1 MKKSI
6 NRVNTELTEMTEPGT
21 LKDTSKLRSDECS
34 CSDAGSQIIIIIV
47 VQQNQNVI
55 NLPLQT
61 SEDTVFLF

>member
-6 NRVNTELTEMTEPGT
+6 NRVNTELAEMTEPGT

-34 CSDAGSQIIIIIV
+34 CSHAGSQIIIIIV

-61 SEDTVFLF
+61 SEETVFLF

>member
-6 NRVNTELTEMTEPGT
+6 NRVNSELIEMTEPGT

-34 CSDAGSQIIIIIV
+34 CSHAGSQIIIIIV
-47 VQQNQNVI
+47 VQQNQNLI